1 MKRVGSKR
9 VGSDEGSPVADG
21 VYDGHRGTLT
31 YQLHS
36 PPTITYQPH
45 ANHTQEGKQQAIALI
60 TDATQAF
67 AEMGN
72 QPPPSSTHEELPW
85 FHPVRALQEDGQTRP
100 KQGGWLQTLDTRP

>member
-1 MKRVGSKR
+1 MKGLLCRRCIRWSQ
-9 VGSDEGSPVADG
+9 
-21 VYDGHRGTLT
+21 GHPYLPTAF
-31 YQLHS
+31 

-72 QPPPSSTHEELPW
+72 EPPPSSTHEELPR

>member
-9 VGSDEGSPVADG
+9 VGSDEGSPVQT
-21 VYDGHRGTLT
+21 VYTMVTGAPLPTNCM
-31 YQLHS
+31 

-72 QPPPSSTHEELPW
+72 HPPPSSTHEELPW
-85 FHPVRALQEDGQTRP
+85 LHPVRALQEDGQTRP
-100 KQGGWLQTLDTRP
+100 KKGGWLQTLDTRP

>member
-1 MKRVGSKR
+1 MKGLLWQT
-9 VGSDEGSPVADG
+9 
-21 VYDGHRGTLT
+21 VYTMVTGAPLPTNCIP
-31 YQLHS
+31 

-72 QPPPSSTHEELPW
+72 EPPPSSTHEELPR